1 MKQANRFLPF
11 ILFLLLIS
19 SCQEDKIEEQDEAD
33 LGVISIDVTGAPE
46 AIPVF
51 KEALLLMHSFE
62 YQDARDKFIEAQNID
77 PNFAMAFWGEAM
89 THNHP
94 LWRETKP
101 TKANLALKKLA
112 PNKEERLKKLKTEFE
127 KDLFAGAEILF
138 SPGLKE
144 DKDNAYKE
152 HMASLYE
159 KYPGNHEIGAFYALS
174 ILGATQEERDYK
186 SYEQGAKIVQ
196 GIIDENPQ
204 HPGALHYLIHSYDDP
219 VNAPKALF
227 AANNYAKVAP
237 DAGHALHMPSHIYA
251 AMGMWDEVI
260 SSNIASF
267 NASVNRKKAKSLS
280 VNALNFHALHWR
292 MYAHLQK
299 GEFEKAKELVLEMA
313 SYCEEEQTPKSLGY
327 NAEMKTAYL
336 VATQEWNDPLGPDD
350 FDYTELNVMTQAID
364 IYKKAQIAL
373 AENKPAELEKLITQL
388 NKTRNL
394 SLNEAQVAGA
404 QMCSG
409 ASNRQMATQLDI
421 DRAEVVELELRAL
434 LALHY
439 GEQMEAEDWLL
450 QAVAKEES
458 TTFNYGP
465 PDIVKP
471 SNELYADWLMQQK
484 RFKEAKK
491 QYAKVL
497 ERAPKRL
504 LSTEALLNLEES

>member
-1 MKQANRFLPF
+1 MKQANLVSLIA
-11 ILFLLLIS
+11 ILIFLIS
-19 SCQEDKIEEQDEAD
+19 SCQPDKIEESSESD
-33 LGVISIDVTGAPE
+33 LGIISIDVTGAAE
-46 AIPVF
+46 AIPIF

-77 PNFAMAFWGEAM
+77 PDFAMAYWGEAM

-112 PNKEERLKKLKTEFE
+112 ANKEERQKKLKTTFE
-127 KDLFAGAEILF
+127 KELFAGAEILF
-138 SPGLKE
+138 SSGVKE
-144 DKDNAYKE
+144 DKDNEYKD
-152 HMASLYE
+152 HMASLYK
-159 KYPGNHEIGAFYALS
+159 KYPGNHEVGAFYALS

-227 AANNYAKVAP
+227 AANNYSKVAP

-267 NASVNRKKAKSLS
+267 DASVKRKKAKSLDVS
-280 VNALNFHALHWR
+280 ALNFHALHWR

-299 GEFEKAKELVLEMA
+299 GEVTKAKELVAKMA
-313 SYCEEEQTPKSLGY
+313 SYCKEEQTPKSLSY

-336 VATQEWNDPLGPDD
+336 VATGEWEDDIGPDD
-350 FDYTELNVMTQAID
+350 FDYTKLNVMTQAID
-364 IYKKAQIAL
+364 FFKKAKIAL
-373 AENKPAELEKLITQL
+373 AKGDASEVEKIITQI
-388 NKTRNL
+388 NKTRNQ
-394 SLNEAQVAGA
+394 SLNEAQIAGA

-439 GEQMEAEDWLL
+439 GEQMEAEDWML

-458 TTFNYGP
+458 TTFMYGP

-471 SNELYADWLMQQK
+471 SNELYADWLLSQK
-484 RFKEAKK
+484 RTKEAKSHYK
-491 QYAKVL
+491 KVL

-504 LSTEALLNLEES
+504 LSAQALLNLEES